1 MELIG
6 TLIILF
12 IIIWAINNWIIY
24 YIYKNFK
31 EYIKSDIKNGEITDY
46 NKLLLNINNK
56 ISNIEKEIKEL
67 KDKQKEE

>member
-12 IIIWAINNWIIY
+12 IIIWAISNWIIY

>member
-24 YIYKNFK
+24 YIYINFK